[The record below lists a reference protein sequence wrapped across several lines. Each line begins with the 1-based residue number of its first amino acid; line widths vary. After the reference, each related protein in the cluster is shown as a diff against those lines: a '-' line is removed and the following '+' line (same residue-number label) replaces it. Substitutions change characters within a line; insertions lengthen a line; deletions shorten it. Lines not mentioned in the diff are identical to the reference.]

1 MIWLWISVFL
11 LIALPVTSL
20 LINVSTRNRPA
31 LRIFLREFQQ
41 FGVTFAL
48 VVLVWTS
55 ALVDTQ
61 IYVAVAVGVIA
72 GIYGGVRGISLL
84 TAKRQ
89 LYESEMASWPDEL
102 RIELEQPSA
111 WQLKSTLKGIGG
123 AAVLIGLIVWGIRA
137 AF

>member
-1 MIWLWISVFL
+1 MIWLWIAVFL

-48 VVLVWTS
+48 VVLVWTT
-55 ALVDTQ
+55 ALVNTQ

-84 TAKRQ
+84 TANRQ
-89 LYESEMASWPDEL
+89 LHESEMDWPDEF
-102 RIELEQPSA
+102 RVEMEEPSA

-123 AAVLIGLIVWGIRA
+123 AAILIGLIVWGIRA
-137 AF
+137 AL